1 MHRLPFNL
9 SVQLAGGCQR
19 LLWWASVL
27 AASSAKGPAS
37 LSRLLGLDRLQQ
49 HTHSVTHMLFEW
61 IAWGCLQQIAKS
73 TIHRPLCFRA
83 CASVCAFVRF
93 LSPSFVSQLSFSHSH
108 WNTTTD
114 GLIQQSYSYSPVGI
128 LPLMSDSTLRN
139 LQDHQV
145 GGRNCDQSCH
155 EKCIHFEVYMY
166 THCCIPSITMIT

>member
-49 HTHSVTHMLFEW
+49 HTHSVTHMLLEW
-61 IAWGCLQQIAKS
+61 IAWGCLQHIVKS
-73 TIHRPLCFRA
+73 TTHRPLCFSRLWNPLHRPLCFRV
-83 CASVCAFVRF
+83 CASVCAFLRF

-108 WNTTTD
+108 WNTTTN
-114 GLIQQSYSYSPVGI
+114 GLIQQSYSYSTMNTIRMYFKLTI
-128 LPLMSDSTLRN
+128 LNFNFFL
-139 LQDHQV
+139 
-145 GGRNCDQSCH
+145 
-155 EKCIHFEVYMY
+155 
-166 THCCIPSITMIT
+166 